1 VLDHSDFRTNM
12 RGRLLRTARFIGIT
26 TYGSTADAEAA
37 IARVRRIHGVVT
49 GVVPGGAPYSASD
62 PDLLAWVHVAEVTS
76 FLAAHV
82 RYRDPAFSPCRQ
94 DAYHAEMAGLA
105 RRLGAHDV
113 PETARGAAS
122 YLEAKQ
128 GELRV
133 DARTRDVAR
142 LILTQPAPDGVAVP
156 FQRLVLDAGVDL
168 LPRWARRMHR
178 LHPRLAA
185 RIATRTGAAGAARAV
200 RWAVDTRVRGY

>member
-1 VLDHSDFRTNM
+1 
-12 RGRLLRTARFIGIT
+12 
-26 TYGSTADAEAA
+26 
-37 IARVRRIHGVVT
+37 
-49 GVVPGGAPYSASD
+49 
-62 PDLLAWVHVAEVTS
+62 
-76 FLAAHV
+76 
-82 RYRDPAFSPCRQ
+82 
-94 DAYHAEMAGLA
+94 
-105 RRLGAHDV
+105 V

-128 GELRV
+128 RELRV

-178 LHPRLAA
+178 LRPRLAA
-185 RIATRTGAAGAARAV
+185 RIATRTGAAGAAWAV
-200 RWAVDTRVRGY
+200 RWAVETRVRGY